1 MRGVR
6 GLLPKGARATHPLDL
21 HLTLRFLGPL
31 NPEAISRVE
40 AAAESVAGLPPAPLC
55 IDRLGHFGRAGVLWA
70 GPSVPSAGLLELVAR
85 LEESLAA
92 AGLPAETRPF
102 RAHITLARKVRRPP
116 PLAWGGPVPWLGR
129 ELVLAAGYQGQVPR
143 YRVRRSLPLTGP
155 REGPVDCPPAD
166 GAAGMRPGAASSE
179 V

>member
-1 MRGVR
+1 VR
-6 GLLPKGARATHPLDL
+6 GFRGLQPKGTRATHPLDL

-31 NPEAISRVE
+31 SPEAISRVE

-70 GPSVPSAGLLELVAR
+70 GPSVPSAALLELVAR
-85 LEESLAA
+85 LEESLGA

-102 RAHITLARKVRRPP
+102 RAHITLARKVRRSP
-116 PLAWGGPVPWLGR
+116 PLAWGVPVPWLGR

-143 YRVRRSLPLTGP
+143 YRVRRSVLLTGP
-155 REGPVDCPPAD
+155 LGGRLGCPPVEGTARS
-166 GAAGMRPGAASSE
+166 GPGAASSE